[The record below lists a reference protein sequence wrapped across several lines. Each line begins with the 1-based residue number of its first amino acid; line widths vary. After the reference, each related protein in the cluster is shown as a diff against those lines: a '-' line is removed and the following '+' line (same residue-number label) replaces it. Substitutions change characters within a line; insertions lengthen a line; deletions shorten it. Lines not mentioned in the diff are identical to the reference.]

1 MKILWLVEPMGGRE
15 GGEVKVARLSHTGG
29 DLWNTNQ
36 PANTFAHA
44 GAKLPWDGEALR
56 VSTFVSALDAV
67 TLWALGASTEGE
79 IRTRTRVCVWR
90 LVYSPLFA
98 NIGGNKFRHIDESCG
113 FLLVWLRF
121 LIRMER

>member
-56 VSTFVSALDAV
+56 VSSLRRHPVGPRSLHRGGDKNSYAC
-67 TLWALGASTEGE
+67 
-79 IRTRTRVCVWR
+79 VCV
-90 LVYSPLFA
+90 A
-98 NIGGNKFRHIDESCG
+98 SC
-113 FLLVWLRF
+113 L
-121 LIRMER
+121 

>member
-44 GAKLPWDGEALR
+44 GAKLPWDGEASAFRLSSLR
-56 VSTFVSALDAV
+56 WTP
-67 TLWALGASTEGE
+67 
-79 IRTRTRVCVWR
+79 
-90 LVYSPLFA
+90 SP
-98 NIGGNKFRHIDESCG
+98 CG
-113 FLLVWLRF
+113 P
-121 LIRMER
+121 

>member
-67 TLWALGASTEGE
+67 TLWALGASRGGDKNSYA
-79 IRTRTRVCVWR
+79 CVY
-90 LVYSPLFA
+90 VA
-98 NIGGNKFRHIDESCG
+98 SC
-113 FLLVWLRF
+113 L
-121 LIRMER
+121 

>member
-1 MKILWLVEPMGGRE
+1 MARGTYGWEGGGR
-15 GGEVKVARLSHTGG
+15 GKSGSTLPHRG

-67 TLWALGASTEGE
+67 TLWALGASRGGDKNSYAC
-79 IRTRTRVCVWR
+79 VCVWR

-98 NIGGNKFRHIDESCG
+98 NMAETSLGISMSLADF
-113 FLLVWLRF
+113 FLFDCVF
-121 LIRMER
+121 

>member
-79 IRTRTRVCVWR
+79 IRTRTCVCVCVCGVLFIVHFSRIWR
-90 LVYSPLFA
+90 KQV
-98 NIGGNKFRHIDESCG
+98 
-113 FLLVWLRF
+113 
-121 LIRMER
+121 

>member
-1 MKILWLVEPMGGRE
+1 MARGTYGLE
-15 GGEVKVARLSHTGG
+15 GGGGEAKVARLSHTGG

-67 TLWALGASTEGE
+67 TLWALPPEGE
-79 IRTRTRVCVWR
+79 IRTRNSCICVCVCVWVCFVTSR
-90 LVYSPLFA
+90 L
-98 NIGGNKFRHIDESCG
+98 
-113 FLLVWLRF
+113 
-121 LIRMER
+121 

>member
-56 VSTFVSALDAV
+56 VSTFVFALDAV

-98 NIGGNKFRHIDESCG
+98 NMAETSLDISMSLADF
-113 FLLVWLRF
+113 FLFGCVF
-121 LIRMER
+121 